1 MAKKT
6 RVFAIGDDERGLT
19 IVITQPPT
27 VLHYSIEELQPT
39 PKGGLATKNP
49 TQLSPRQAMA
59 TFIKEFVLLR
69 RGNDVDT
76 FYGSP
81 DRYDPT
87 EHEIENDNAAA
98 IARNIAN
105 GGNHY
110 EVDFCLAFDVPD
122 DLAERRMRST
132 EPTKTVSQTLQG
144 KAPSASDVPV
154 MNIAKD
160 PSNDDAVHENSPPKL
175 KISAP

>member
-1 MAKKT
+1 MTKKT

-49 TQLSPRQAMA
+49 SNLSPRQAMA
-59 TFIKEFVLLR
+59 TFIKEFILLR

-76 FYGSP
+76 FYGNS

-87 EHEIENDNAAA
+87 EHDIENDNAAA

-105 GGNHY
+105 GGSHY
-110 EVDFCLAFDVPD
+110 EVDFCLAFDVPEEI
-122 DLAERRMRST
+122 AERAMRST
-132 EPTKTVSQTLQG
+132 EPTRTVSNELQK
-144 KAPSASDVPV
+144 KAPPATDVP
-154 MNIAKD
+154 MMSTTEDLANE
-160 PSNDDAVHENSPPKL
+160 DAYIENPPPKP
-175 KISAP
+175 SSP

>member
-1 MAKKT
+1 VAKKT

-49 TQLSPRQAMA
+49 SQLSPRQAMA
-59 TFIKEFVLLR
+59 TFIKEFILLR

-76 FYGSP
+76 FYDNP
-81 DRYDPT
+81 ERYDPT

-132 EPTKTVSQTLQG
+132 DPTMKVTQELQK
-144 KAPSASDVPV
+144 KAPPATDVPV
-154 MNIAKD
+154 MSTTENPLNEDAYLENPPPK
-160 PSNDDAVHENSPPKL
+160 PSNN
-175 KISAP
+175 